1 MFYQYRLFELCNRV
15 SIFAENKPEYD
26 SYHLQRLDGDKKT
39 AKKQYEEN
47 EKKNKKKKQNKR
59 YLVAGI
65 FQDEMP
71 TRRRAYT
78 KLSTR

>member
-1 MFYQYRLFELCNRV
+1 MFYQYRPFELCNRV

-39 AKKQYEEN
+39 AKKQYEKN
-47 EKKNKKKKQNKR
+47 EKTKKKNKNKR